1 MASSYRSYETF
12 PGTTEQ
18 ITEACLQAIQEC
30 RFSVQDSS
38 VTQGH
43 IRARAPISFRSWGE
57 NITVTVGANGNT
69 EIVSKCRMPAATADW
84 GKNRANVNK
93 LFSIL
98 WSVLA
103 SPTRASD

>member
-1 MASSYRSYETF
+1 MAPSYRSYETF

-18 ITEACLQAIQEC
+18 ITKACLQAIQEC

-43 IRARAPISFRSWGE
+43 IRARARINFRSWGE
-57 NITVTVGANGNT
+57 NITVTVGTNGNT
-69 EIVSKCRMPAATADW
+69 EIVSESWMPITTADW

-93 LFSIL
+93 LFSIVR
-98 WSVLA
+98 SALA
-103 SPTRASD
+103 SRTRAAD